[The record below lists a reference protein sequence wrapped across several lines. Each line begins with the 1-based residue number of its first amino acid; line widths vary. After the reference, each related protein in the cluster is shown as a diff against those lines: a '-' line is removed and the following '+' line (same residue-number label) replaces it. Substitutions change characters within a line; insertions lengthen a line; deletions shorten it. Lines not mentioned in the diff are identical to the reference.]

1 MLYYSRSKLIQR
13 RDDLVKITADM
24 VKKLRDMTGAGMMD
38 CKKALV
44 EADGDFEK
52 AVEIL
57 RKKGAAKAAKK
68 AGRETREGIIT
79 SYVHFNGR
87 IGVLL
92 ELNCE
97 TDFVART
104 DEFKELAYNLAK
116 QVAAMNPKWV
126 SREDVPQEVIE
137 KEKEIYREQL
147 KDSGKPENVV
157 EKIIEG
163 KLEKFYE
170 ENCLLEQEYI
180 FEEGKKVKEIIN
192 EAIGKIGENIR
203 VARFVRLEVGEV

>member
-1 MLYYSRSKLIQR
+1 
-13 RDDLVKITADM
+13 M

-38 CKKALV
+38 CKKALE
-44 EADGDFEK
+44 EAEGDFEK
-52 AVEIL
+52 AIEIL
-57 RKKGAAKAAKK
+57 RKRGAAKAAKK
-68 AGRETREGIIT
+68 AGRATREGIIT

-92 ELNCE
+92 ELSCE

-147 KDSGKPENVV
+147 KDSGKPDHVI

-163 KLEKFYE
+163 KLEKFFE

-180 FEEGKKVKEIIN
+180 FEEGKKVKEVIQ
-192 EAIGKIGENIR
+192 EAIAKIGENIR
-203 VARFVRLEVGEV
+203 VSRFVRMEVGEE

>member
-1 MLYYSRSKLIQR
+1 MI
-13 RDDLVKITADM
+13 VKITAEM

-38 CKKALV
+38 CKKALE

-68 AGRETREGIIT
+68 AGRATREGIIT
-79 SYVHFNGR
+79 SYIHFNGR

-126 SREDVPQEVIE
+126 SKEDVPQEVIE

-147 KDSGKPENVV
+147 KDSGKPEHVI

-163 KLEKFYE
+163 KLEKFFE

-180 FEEGKKVKEIIN
+180 FEEGKKVKDIIN
-192 EAIGKIGENIR
+192 EVIGKIGENIR
-203 VARFVRLEVGEV
+203 VSRFVRMEVGEE

>member
-1 MLYYSRSKLIQR
+1 MK
-13 RDDLVKITADM
+13 VTMEM
-24 VKKLRDMTGAGMMD
+24 VRKLRDMTGAGVMD
-38 CKKALV
+38 CKKALE
-44 EADGDFEK
+44 EAEGDFDK

-68 AGRETREGIIT
+68 AGRATTEGIIT
-79 SYVHFNGR
+79 SYVHFNGK

-116 QVAAMNPKWV
+116 QVAAMSPRWV
-126 SREDVPQEVIE
+126 SREDVPEEVIE

-147 KDSGKPENVV
+147 KDSGKPENVI

-163 KLEKFYE
+163 KLNKFFE
-170 ENCLLEQEYI
+170 EYCLLEQDYI
-180 FEEGKKVKEIIN
+180 FEEGKKVQDIVT
-192 EAIGKIGENIR
+192 EAIAKIGENIK
-203 VARFVRLEVGEV
+203 VSRFVRMEVGEES

>member
-1 MLYYSRSKLIQR
+1 M
-13 RDDLVKITADM
+13 KITMDM
-24 VKKLRDMTGAGMMD
+24 VKKLRQMTGAGVMD
-38 CKKALV
+38 CKKALE
-44 EADGDFEK
+44 EAEGDFDK

-68 AGRETREGIIT
+68 AGRATSEGIIT

-126 SREDVPQEVIE
+126 SRETVPQEVIE
-137 KEKEIYREQL
+137 KEKEIYKEQL
-147 KDSGKPENVV
+147 KDSGKPEHVV

-163 KLEKFYE
+163 KLEKFFQ
-170 ENCLLEQEYI
+170 ENCLLEQDYI
-180 FEEGKKVKEIIN
+180 FEDGKKVKDIIT
-192 EAIGKIGENIR
+192 EAVAKIGENIQ
-203 VARFVRLEVGEV
+203 VSRFVRMEVGEEI

>member
-1 MLYYSRSKLIQR
+1 M
-13 RDDLVKITADM
+13 KITAEM

-38 CKKALV
+38 CKKALE
-44 EADGDFEK
+44 EAEGDFEK

-57 RKKGAAKAAKK
+57 RKKGIAKAAKK
-68 AGRETREGIIT
+68 AGRATAEGIIT
-79 SYVHFNGR
+79 SYVHFNGK

-116 QVAAMNPKWV
+116 QVAAMKPKWV
-126 SREDVPQEVIE
+126 SREDVPKEVIE

-147 KDSGKPENVV
+147 KDSGKPEHVI

-163 KLEKFYE
+163 KLEKFFE
-170 ENCLLEQEYI
+170 EFCLLDQDYI
-180 FEEGKKVKEIIN
+180 FDDSKKVKDVIT
-192 EAIGKIGENIR
+192 EAIAKIGENIR
-203 VARFVRLEVGEV
+203 VSRFVRMEVGEEE

>member
-1 MLYYSRSKLIQR
+1 MK
-13 RDDLVKITADM
+13 VTMDM
-24 VKKLRDMTGAGMMD
+24 VKKLRQMTGAGVMD
-38 CKKALV
+38 CKKALE
-44 EADGDFEK
+44 EAEGDFDK
-52 AVEIL
+52 AIEVL

-68 AGRETREGIIT
+68 AARETSEGIIT

-116 QVAAMNPKWV
+116 QVAAMNPRWV
-126 SREDVPQEVIE
+126 SRESVPQDVIE

-147 KDSGKPENVV
+147 KNSGKPDHVV

-163 KLEKFYE
+163 KLEKFFQ
-170 ENCLLEQEYI
+170 ENCLLEQDYI
-180 FEEGKKVKEIIN
+180 FEDGKKVKDIIT
-192 EAIGKIGENIR
+192 EAVAKIGENIQ
-203 VARFVRLEVGEV
+203 VSRFVRMEVGEEI